1 MSLSI
6 RWLARFAALW
16 LAAACM
22 TGAAAQPAPRTN
34 IVLIVADDQGWKDVG
49 FHGSD
54 IATPTL
60 DKLASGGAR
69 LEAFYA
75 QPMCTPTR
83 AALMSGR
90 YPHRYGLQTLVIP
103 SNGRYGL
110 PTDERLLPQV
120 LADADYRT
128 AIVGK
133 WHLGHAERPYWPLQ
147 RGFQH
152 QYGPAARARNRRS
165 HRGGA
170 ATRRPPP
177 WRPGVAPADAGRPCR
192 RAAGPCRDGRF
203 CAASAPG
210 NRGARRRS
218 FRPRPAWS
226 ESDVASKFPRVGG
239 APFERL
245 NAQLFRAWRST
256 NTLIFTACDNLRQAI
271 SN

>member
-22 TGAAAQPAPRTN
+22 TGAAAQTAPRPN

-49 FHGSD
+49 FRGSD
-54 IATPTL
+54 IATPAL
-60 DKLASGGAR
+60 DKLAAGGAR

-83 AALMSGR
+83 AALMTGR

-120 LADADYRT
+120 LADAGYRS

-133 WHLGHAERPYWPLQ
+133 WHLGHAERKYWP
-147 RGFQH
+147 
-152 QYGPAARARNRRS
+152 PAARLPAPVRAAAGRDRLLHPRCPRRARLVSEGKTAEGERLRHLPDRQRGGELARPAERQAALLPVPGLHRAARALPGTEGLDGPLRANRRP
-165 HRGGA
+165 
-170 ATRRPPP
+170 RPP
-177 WRPGVAPADAGRPCR
+177 RLRGDDQ
-192 RAAGPCRDGRF
+192 RDGRADSAAWWPRWTPRA
-203 CAASAPG
+203 CATT
-210 NRGARRRS
+210 R
-218 FRPRPAWS
+218 
-226 ESDVASKFPRVGG
+226 
-239 APFERL
+239 
-245 NAQLFRAWRST
+245 
-256 NTLIFTACDNLRQAI
+256 
-271 SN
+271 